1 MSKTYSIGCARCRV
15 HLWIAQGRSD
25 GEDRS
30 LYVGEPKTMD
40 RLKQFLFTH
49 QGHELRFDENCE
61 SELSDWKEIE

>member
-15 HLWIAQGRSD
+15 SLWIAQGRSD
-25 GEDRS
+25 GAERS

-40 RLKQFLFTH
+40 RLKRFLFDH

-61 SELSDWKEIE
+61 SELSDWTEIK